1 MGWGSVCGAKR
12 NTSEQITLLFR
23 KQTFGF
29 RIFWFSFMLNNSIRD
44 PIYMY
49 LFFYI
54 SYLK

>member
-1 MGWGSVCGAKR
+1 MGRGSVCEAKR
-12 NTSEQITLLFR
+12 NTSEQITLLLR

-29 RIFWFSFMLNNSIRD
+29 RIFGFSFMLNNSIRD